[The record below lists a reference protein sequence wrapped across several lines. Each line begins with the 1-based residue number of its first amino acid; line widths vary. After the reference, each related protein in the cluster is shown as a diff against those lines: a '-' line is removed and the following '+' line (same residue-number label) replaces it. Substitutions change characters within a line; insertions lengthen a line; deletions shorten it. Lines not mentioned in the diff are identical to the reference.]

1 MQHVLVCNAG
11 VVTGSSREDLLE
23 VFHRLGSVPLPLSVA
38 LLPGK
43 SYSFLSF
50 ASSTEAEEATNAV
63 NGKEGLQQQQPQQPL
78 YLAYVDR
85 IPERSLEGAPDFSA
99 PSGLILCPDFV
110 SEEEEGYILG
120 SMEWE
125 EQGSNKSLRNR

>member
-1 MQHVLVCNAG
+1 M
-11 VVTGSSREDLLE
+11 TGSSREDLLE
-23 VFHRLGSVPLPLSVA
+23 VFHRLGGVPLPLSVA
-38 LLPGK
+38 LLPGR

-63 NGKEGLQQQQPQQPL
+63 NGKEGLQQQQQQPL
-78 YLAYVDR
+78 YLAYVER
-85 IPERSLEGAPDFSA
+85 IPEKSLEGAPDFSA
-99 PSGLILCPDFV
+99 PPGLVLCPDFV
-110 SEEEEGYILG
+110 SEDEETDILG

>member
-1 MQHVLVCNAG
+1 M
-11 VVTGSSREDLLE
+11 VTGSSREDLLE
-23 VFHRLGSVPLPLSVA
+23 VFHRLGGVPLPLSVA

-63 NGKEGLQQQQPQQPL
+63 NGKEGLQQQPQQPL

-85 IPERSLEGAPDFSA
+85 IPEKSLEGAPDFSA
-99 PSGLILCPDFV
+99 PPDLVLCPDFV
-110 SEEEEGYILG
+110 SEEEEGDMLG